1 MVVNYPSLSS
11 GDFAVPEAKTI
22 VEGLMRRK
30 FPLSEEID
38 GRIYTQVGHSAPEV
52 ALGIL
57 FEIYPKRMAKDEL
70 VKTLKRHEFSDN
82 NANVALVR
90 IKKFVEIDEQG
101 RIRLRNTDVQRVDEL
116 ISAASQKKPK
126 KNR

>member
-1 MVVNYPSLSS
+1 M
-11 GDFAVPEAKTI
+11 
-22 VEGLMRRK
+22 
-30 FPLSEEID
+30 SEEID